1 MATMVKRR
9 TKYGYTAPGNRSYDG
24 NAARRLEGRGGSG
37 SSSQVL
43 QPRPQVR
50 PRRRAVARPK
60 VQVREA
66 GRVAPFAVVGFLAIG
81 VLAVMLLMG
90 YVRLAELSDEVV
102 SLQADMVTLQSD
114 EAKLR
119 AKYELAYDLSDIEKT
134 VTADGSMVRPQE
146 NQICYV
152 DLSQPDSVERFDTD
166 SGAGGHGFWDG
177 VKEIVSTVV
186 EYFR

>member
-1 MATMVKRR
+1 MATLVKRR
-9 TKYGYTAPGNRSYDG
+9 TRYGYKAPGNRSYEG
-24 NAARRLEGRGGSG
+24 TAARRLEGRGGAG
-37 SSSQVL
+37 AGSQVL

-60 VQVREA
+60 VRVREA

-81 VLAVMLLMG
+81 VFAVLLLMG
-90 YVRLAELSDEVV
+90 YVRLSELSDEVV
-102 SLQADMVTLQSD
+102 SLQSQMVSLQSD

-119 AKYELAYDLSDIEKT
+119 AKYELAYDLSDIEQS
-134 VTADGSMVRPQE
+134 VTADGSMIRPQE

-152 DLSQPDSVERFDTD
+152 DLSQPDSVEHFTRTE
-166 SGAGGHGFWDG
+166 SGAAGFWG
-177 VKEIVSTVV
+177 GAKEIVSTVV

>member
-1 MATMVKRR
+1 MATMVKQRA
-9 TKYGYTAPGNRSYDG
+9 KNGYTAPGNRSYDG
-24 NAARRLEGRGGSG
+24 TAARRLEGRGTGG
-37 SSSQVL
+37 SQVL

-50 PRRRAVARPK
+50 PRRGAVARP
-60 VQVREA
+60 QVRGRAA
-66 GRVAPFAVVGFLAIG
+66 GRVAPAARGGCLAIG
-81 VLAVMLLMG
+81 ALAVMLLMG
-90 YVRLAELSDEVV
+90 YVRLAQLSDEVV
-102 SLQADMVTLQSD
+102 DLQAQMVTLQSD

-152 DLSQPDSVERFDTD
+152 DLSQPDSVERFDTGSGTGGSGFLD
-166 SGAGGHGFWDG
+166 S